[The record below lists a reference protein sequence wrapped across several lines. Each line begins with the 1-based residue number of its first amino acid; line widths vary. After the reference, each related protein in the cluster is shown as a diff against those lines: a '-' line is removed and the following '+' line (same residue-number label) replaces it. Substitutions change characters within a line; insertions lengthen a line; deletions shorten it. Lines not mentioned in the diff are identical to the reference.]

1 MPHVRHWRAE
11 AAAEHAI
18 FIDDAEKHEAINAVT
33 DNPYN
38 LSRETSSTPP
48 PDIRRPN
55 RLSWRGPEAD
65 FGCRL
70 TFPPPYRPYS
80 RAVPR
85 IMTAAARQRRYR
97 DRRRRG
103 APLVEF
109 EPEPEWIDL
118 LVDARVMSRDDT
130 RDKVARGNAFKEAF
144 LRLLVGRLPEA

>member
-1 MPHVRHWRAE
+1 
-11 AAAEHAI
+11 
-18 FIDDAEKHEAINAVT
+18 
-33 DNPYN
+33 
-38 LSRETSSTPP
+38 
-48 PDIRRPN
+48 
-55 RLSWRGPEAD
+55 
-65 FGCRL
+65 
-70 TFPPPYRPYS
+70 
-80 RAVPR
+80 
-85 IMTAAARQRRYR
+85 MTAAARQRRYR